1 MSECGICL
9 CENTLFDS
17 WRKIFRNHKLFSR
30 EVPGVFSP
38 WPPGSRLMSHSW
50 PSSREVVWPEDISQP
65 VNHTQNQHWTW
76 GCRGLTAKRVGAKC
90 DVLKRVLFWSCEI
103 SSVNSQD
110 YLRVVWQF
118 TAFSDTVALQRVLC
132 GLHIKR
138 PKILVGGNTKF
149 LEAFDC
155 VKIILQSFYCMTIWG
170 DCVLGGP
177 FART

>member
-118 TAFSDTVALQRVLC
+118 TAFSDTVALQRVC
-132 GLHIKR
+132 SVVSTSNDQKSE
-138 PKILVGGNTKF
+138 LVGIPSVWKPSTVWKWCHS
-149 LEAFDC
+149 LSI
-155 VKIILQSFYCMTIWG
+155 VW
-170 DCVLGGP
+170 
-177 FART
+177 